1 MTTHPVIARNNVTRQ
16 SIVSRRTRIEDAVR
30 LLRAS
35 GSPRAFLNTL
45 AMTRVSE
52 NPRQGQHPTLTSRH
66 SDHPSSD
73 FLVQLTEFLWI
84 VYRPLTAFLF

>member
-16 SIVSRRTRIEDAVR
+16 SIVSRALRTGGC
-30 LLRAS
+30 
-35 GSPRAFLNTL
+35 GSRSVNQWIATGYAL

-52 NPRQGQHPTLTSRH
+52 NPRQGQHPTLTSRR
-66 SDHPSSD
+66 SDHPSSG

-84 VYRPLTAFLF
+84 AYRPLTAFLF